1 MNTLG
6 NPTRDETVAY
16 FERLLKERD
25 RKISHL
31 EYQVKKQSAKN
42 LIRLLDELC
51 ANAEPVC
58 DCLEMGQSLKSPKTL
73 SNFRKALNDGW
84 AAIRTI

>member
-25 RKISHL
+25 RKISNIRFL
-31 EYQVKKQSAKN
+31 VKKKSEKN

-58 DCLEMGQSLKSPKTL
+58 DCLEMGQTLKSPDTL
-73 SNFRKALNDGW
+73 KNFRLALNKAW
-84 AAIRTI
+84 AAIVVE